1 MGKFI
6 IFIFNFKHRIT
17 MLTEVFDELNRPL
30 AELVKVS
37 PSQISTLA
45 GSSAIGIISNELI
58 NQFTQG
64 ITPVIKLGA
73 GVGAVVLPAVADIE
87 MDARTRDETLI
98 IGSILTTTGAIEL
111 AKGWQS
117 TTSAL
122 QNFFTLLS
130 QGKMQEA
137 FSSIIK
143 NPFAQPTTAG
153 SVVTV
158 GAPAT
163 VVTVGIP
170 EQFVPSY
177 EVPSGGE
184 SPMGAF

>member
-1 MGKFI
+1 
-6 IFIFNFKHRIT
+6 

-73 GVGAVVLPAVADIE
+73 GVGTVVLPAVADIE

-98 IGSILTTTGAIEL
+98 IGSILGTTGAIEL
-111 AKGWQS
+111 AKGWNNVVS
-117 TTSAL
+117 SL
-122 QNFFTLLS
+122 QNLFTLLS
-130 QGKMQEA
+130 QGKIQEA
-137 FSSIIK
+137 FSAIIK
-143 NPFAQPTTAG
+143 NPFTQPSPAGGIVTTGAP
-153 SVVTV
+153 SAVITV
-158 GAPAT
+158 GTPEI
-163 VVTVGIP
+163 TVGTPEITVGTP
-170 EQFVPSY
+170 EQPAPSA
-177 EVPSGGE
+177 EVSIGGE